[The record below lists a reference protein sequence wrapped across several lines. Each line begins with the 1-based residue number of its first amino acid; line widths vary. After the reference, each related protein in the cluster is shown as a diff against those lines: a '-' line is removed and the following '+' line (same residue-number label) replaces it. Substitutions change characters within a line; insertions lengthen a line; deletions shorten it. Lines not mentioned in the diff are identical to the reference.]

1 MEKLKF
7 AIIGLISISLISIEL
22 IWTRIFSAEFFYTFA
37 FLILSLAI
45 LGMGLGA
52 LTLRLFPKANNLKYL
67 PSMLFLAGMMALV
80 GPPIVFEINLT
91 FSEILNDWISL
102 AKLFSTILI
111 LSSSFYFG
119 GMALSLLFRNY
130 NSEMPKMYMADLVG
144 AGLGVL
150 GSVILMNIFGTP
162 IATYLSSIPIIIAAI
177 ILTPRFWKPLP
188 LGLIALMVVFTS
200 SAESTLEKEREERAP
215 VIYKHWDAVSKIKVL
230 DFSEEYRGI
239 VIDNLAN
246 TPVLKFDGN
255 WNMPDSMKYEFNLDV
270 SYLIDQF
277 DSCTF
282 LSLGAGGGADVLQAL
297 QEGAADVHA
306 VEVIPHINEL
316 MTEGDL
322 AEFSG
327 NIYSDPRVKV
337 LTEDA
342 RAYVR
347 RFDNKFDVIFSAS
360 SNTFAALA
368 SGAFALAENYLFTT
382 DAFHDYLNALTEKGF
397 LVMEH
402 QFYIDR
408 VVTEALTALEDAG
421 VENPKDHIAV
431 YNLPQRRRKTILVS
445 KIPLTDEIRNNAV
458 MKLSPENHSYIHL
471 IYPAPDSL
479 KENLTNKIILSGWEN
494 VADSADID
502 ISPCTD
508 NRPFIAQMGLWK
520 NLTSKSL
527 EKLMPY
533 EIFGFPTSKILIV
546 TIIAVILLIIIP
558 LNLLPYL
565 FKGPK
570 LKAKPW
576 LYFFLIGMAF
586 MIVEVILI
594 QKYTLFIGPSVYS
607 IITILLTLL
616 ICSGIG
622 SRFSKKIN
630 SHSAFGGIIF
640 WILLDVFVFTL
651 LTDALGGLT
660 LIPRI
665 LISTMLIAPLGFCMG
680 IPFPK
685 GALIVGELIDWGFAV
700 NGAASVFGST
710 IILLIAFTFG
720 LNVALLSGAILYSLA
735 FLLLRKM
742 ELVSQV

>member
-7 AIIGLISISLISIEL
+7 TLIGLLSISLISIEL

-45 LGMGLGA
+45 LGMGLGG
-52 LTLRLFPKANNLKYL
+52 LTLRLFPRLNNLKNL
-67 PSMLFLAGMMALV
+67 PVILFLTGLMAQI
-80 GPPIVFEINLT
+80 GPPAVFEINLT
-91 FSEILNDWISL
+91 FSEVLKDWITI
-102 AKLFSTILI
+102 AKLFGTISI

-119 GMALSLLFRNY
+119 GMALSLLFRKY
-130 NSEMPKMYMADLVG
+130 SSEMPRMYMADLVG
-144 AGLGVL
+144 AGAGVL
-150 GSVILMNIFGTP
+150 ISVILMNIVGTP
-162 IATYLSSIPIIIAAI
+162 IAAYLSSIPVIIAAFI
-177 ILTPRFWKPLP
+177 VSPKFWKLFP
-188 LGLIALMVVFTS
+188 LGLVPIMILFAS
-200 SAESTLEKEREERAP
+200 SAENTLEKEREERAP
-215 VIYKHWDAVSKIKVL
+215 VIYKHWDAVSKIKIL
-230 DFSEEYRGI
+230 DFAEDYRGI

-255 WNMPDSMKYEFNLDV
+255 WDVPDSMKYEFHLNV
-270 SYLIDQF
+270 SFLINQF

-297 QEGAADVHA
+297 QEGASDIYA

-316 MTEGDL
+316 MIKGEL

-327 NIYSDPRVKV
+327 NIYSDSKV
-337 LTEDA
+337 NVITEDA
-342 RAYVR
+342 RAFVR
-347 RFDNKFDVIFSAS
+347 RFNNKFDVIFSAS

-382 DAFHDYLNALTEKGF
+382 EAFGDYWNALSEKGF

-408 VVTEALTALEDAG
+408 VVTEALTALEEVG
-421 VENPKDHIAV
+421 VKNPRDHIAV
-431 YNLPQRRRKTILVS
+431 YNLPQRRRKTILIS
-445 KIPLTDEIRNNAV
+445 KIPLNDEIRNNAV
-458 MKLSPENHSYIHL
+458 MKLSPEIHSYIHL

-479 KENLTNKIILSGWEN
+479 KNNLTNQIILTGWEN
-494 VADSADID
+494 VADTANTD

-508 NRPFIAQMGLWK
+508 DRPFIAQMGLWK
-520 NLTSKSL
+520 NLTPESL
-527 EKLMPY
+527 KKIMPY
-533 EIFGFPTSKILIV
+533 EIYGFPTSKILIV
-546 TIIAVILLIIIP
+546 TILGVVILIILP

-570 LKAKPW
+570 LKTKPF

-594 QKYTLFIGPSVYS
+594 QKYTLFIGPSIYS

-616 ICSGIG
+616 IFSGIG
-622 SRFSKKIN
+622 SRFSMKI
-630 SHSAFGGIIF
+630 SSQIAFSGIVL
-640 WILLDVFVFTL
+640 WILLDVFLFSFFTSS
-651 LTDALGGLT
+651 LGGLT

-665 LISTMLIAPLGFCMG
+665 VISSILISPLGFFMG

-685 GALIVGELIDWGFAV
+685 AAVIVGELIDWGFAV

-710 IILLIAFTFG
+710 LILLIAFTFG
-720 LNVALLSGAILYSLA
+720 LNVALLTGA
-735 FLLLRKM
+735 FLYGLAYILIRQM
-742 ELVSQV
+742 EAV